1 MSKNEKMKLH
11 RPKRKIRQTFYK
23 KIKNRGLF
31 YYKIYSI
38 YSNHI
43 LHLLSFQTPII
54 NNYLYI
60 SFLFSFYS
68 LEHIFLVVHKHP

>member
-54 NNYLYI
+54 YLLICLIYCLK
-60 SFLFSFYS
+60 FVKYYKL
-68 LEHIFLVVHKHP
+68 LLNA

>member
-38 YSNHI
+38 LKH
-43 LHLLSFQTPII
+43 T
-54 NNYLYI
+54 
-60 SFLFSFYS
+60 FL
-68 LEHIFLVVHKHP
+68 